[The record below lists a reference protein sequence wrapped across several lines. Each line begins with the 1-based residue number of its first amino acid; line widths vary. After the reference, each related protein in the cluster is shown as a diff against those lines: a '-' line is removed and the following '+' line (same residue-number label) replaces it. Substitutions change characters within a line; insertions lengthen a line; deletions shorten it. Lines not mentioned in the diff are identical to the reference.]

1 MNKSGMDIEKKN
13 DWQGLNFKEFIYI
26 QQESTKPNFFYI
38 IFFIK
43 RKQVDYYHLFC
54 SRYCRIVDLVLH
66 IILRLKKDF

>member
-38 IFFIK
+38 IFFLLLPRISYK
-43 RKQVDYYHLFC
+43 KETSGLLSPFLFTLL
-54 SRYCRIVDLVLH
+54 SYC
-66 IILRLKKDF
+66 